1 MPPSMQPDQPPRN
14 QRQEPQD
21 DSAQPAPM
29 DASRPRRPDWW
40 FVIHRRFSLVGVA
53 LCVMLLVWIALQL
66 LALGAMKLWLPSTST
81 VPTWLTLLSSSGPL
95 YLIAMPL
102 AIAVLARVPKAR
114 TRSFSMPAGEFLR
127 LLVVCL
133 PLMYAGSLIGTTL
146 SDLITGGTAVNGVA
160 DLITGSDTLTSL
172 VFMVLL
178 APVFEEWMFR
188 RQIIDRLRAY
198 GERTAILVSAL
209 AFALFHLN
217 LYQFFYA
224 FALGLVFGYV
234 YTRTSKLRY
243 SVAMHMIINLNGS
256 VVAPWIVSLLGGKVL
271 KALDSGSIEE
281 MEAAVMANGS
291 GVAAYMAYALAMMAL
306 VVLGIV
312 VLVRDRR
319 RVEFYPAPLELPK
332 GLRLRTALLN
342 PGMVTY
348 AVLCVTVTA
357 IVLFV

>member
-1 MPPSMQPDQPPRN
+1 MPPN
-14 QRQEPQD
+14 QEP
-21 DSAQPAPM
+21 STPRPPEPQPTW
-29 DASRPRRPDWW
+29 SRPSGPEKDMGPRRPDWW
-40 FVIHRRFSLVGVA
+40 FVIHRRFSQVGVA
-53 LCVMLLVWIALQL
+53 LCVMLLVWIGLQL
-66 LALGAMKLWLPSTST
+66 LALGAMRLWLPSTT
-81 VPTWLTLLSSSGPL
+81 AVPTWLTVLSSSGPL

-102 AIAVLARVPKAR
+102 AIAALVTVPRVR
-114 TRSFSMPAGEFLR
+114 TRSFSMPVGEFLR
-127 LLVVCL
+127 LLVICL
-133 PLMYAGSLIGTTL
+133 PLMYAGSIIGTTL
-146 SDLITGGTAVNGVA
+146 SDLVTGGTAVNGVA
-160 DLITGSDTLTSL
+160 ELVSESDTLTSL

-256 VVAPWIVSLLGGKVL
+256 VVAPWIVSLLGKRVL
-271 KALDSGSIEE
+271 ESLDSSSLAGV
-281 MEAAVMANGS
+281 EAAIEANGS
-291 GVAAYMAYALAMMAL
+291 GVAAYMAYALVMMAL

-312 VLVRDRR
+312 FLVRDRR
-319 RVEFYPAPLELPK
+319 RIEFYPAPLELPR

-348 AVLCVTVTA
+348 MVLCVTVTA
-357 IVLFV
+357 IVLLV